1 MTPTISTLTEADRLT
16 MLTPP
21 TGLVRAVL
29 DTDTYNEIDDQFAI
43 VYAMLATDRIDL
55 QAIYAA
61 PFHNERSTGPGDGM
75 ERSYEEIERVLDRLG
90 KSPAGGVHRGSTQWL
105 DSIELPIDSD
115 AVQDLINR
123 ALTSSPS
130 RFGRGAEERG
140 EVGSDG
146 PLYVVAIG
154 AITNVASALL
164 IEPEI
169 ANRIVVVWLGGH
181 PSNWHTTSEFNLR
194 QDITAA
200 RVLFDSGV
208 PFVRVPC
215 VNVTEHLIT
224 TLPEMERFVKGRGAI
239 GDYLY
244 DIFEAYRPDHFARS
258 KQIWDIGPIAWLI
271 DPSWAPSATVHSPIL
286 TPEITWSH
294 DPRRHLMREVIGVNR
309 DAIFGD
315 LFKRIE
321 QE

>member
-1 MTPTISTLTEADRLT
+1 MIPTLSTLTEAERLT
-16 MLTPP
+16 MLAPP
-21 TGLVRAVL
+21 AGRVRAVL

-43 VYAMLATDRIDL
+43 VYGMLATDRIDL

-90 KSPAGGVHRGSTQWL
+90 KSPAGGVHRGSTRWL
-105 DSIELPIDSD
+105 ESLELPIDSD
-115 AVQDLINR
+115 ATRDLIDR
-123 ALTSSPS
+123 ALAV
-130 RFGRGAEERG
+130 RGG
-140 EVGSDG
+140 VGSDG

-181 PSNWHTTSEFNLR
+181 PSTWHTTAEFNLR
-194 QDITAA
+194 QDVTAA
-200 RVLFDSGV
+200 RVIFDSGV

-224 TLPEMERFVKGRGAI
+224 TLPEMERFVKGHGAI

-271 DPSWAPSATVHSPIL
+271 DPSWVPSAIVHSPIL
-286 TPEITWSH
+286 TPESTWSH
-294 DPRRHLMREVIGVNR
+294 DPRRHFVREAIGVNR
-309 DAIFGD
+309 DAIFGN
-315 LFKRIE
+315 LFRRIE
-321 QE
+321 RG

>member
-1 MTPTISTLTEADRLT
+1 

-21 TGLVRAVL
+21 TGRVRAVL

-43 VYAMLATDRIDL
+43 VYAMLAAERIDL

-90 KSPAGGVHRGSTQWL
+90 KRPAGGVHRGSTRWL
-105 DSIELPIDSD
+105 ESLELPVESD
-115 AVQDLINR
+115 AVTDLIHR
-123 ALTSSPS
+123 ANAP
-130 RFGRGAEERG
+130 G
-140 EVGSDG
+140 DG

-154 AITNVASALL
+154 AITNVASAML

-181 PSNWHTTSEFNLR
+181 PSTWHTTSEFNLR

-200 RVLFDSGV
+200 RVILDSGV

-244 DIFEAYRPDHFARS
+244 DIFAAYRPDHFARS

-271 DPSWAPSATVHSPIL
+271 DPSWVPSAIVHSPIL
-286 TPEITWSH
+286 TPDLTWSH
-294 DPRRHLMREVIGVNR
+294 DPRRHLMREAIGVNR
-309 DAIFGD
+309 DAILGD
-315 LFKRIE
+315 LFRRIE
-321 QE
+321 KG

>member
-1 MTPTISTLTEADRLT
+1 MIPTISTLTDAERLT

-21 TGLVRAVL
+21 TGRVRAVL

-43 VYAMLATDRIDL
+43 VYAMLAAERIDL

-90 KSPAGGVHRGSTQWL
+90 KRPAGGVHRGSTRWL
-105 DSIELPIDSD
+105 ESLELPVDSD
-115 AVQDLINR
+115 ATRDLIDR
-123 ALTSSPS
+123 ALAPSSISSPS
-130 RFGRGAEERG
+130 RIGRGG
-140 EVGSDG
+140 VGSDE

-181 PSNWHTTSEFNLR
+181 PSTWHTTSEFNLR
-194 QDITAA
+194 QDIVAA
-200 RVLFDSGV
+200 RVILDSGV

-244 DIFEAYRPDHFARS
+244 HIFEAYRPDHFARS

-271 DPSWAPSATVHSPIL
+271 DPSWVPSAIVQSPIL
-286 TPEITWSH
+286 TPDLTWSH
-294 DPRRHLMREVIGVNR
+294 DPRRHLMREAIGVNR
-309 DAIFGD
+309 DAILGD
-315 LFKRIE
+315 LFRRIE
-321 QE
+321 KG